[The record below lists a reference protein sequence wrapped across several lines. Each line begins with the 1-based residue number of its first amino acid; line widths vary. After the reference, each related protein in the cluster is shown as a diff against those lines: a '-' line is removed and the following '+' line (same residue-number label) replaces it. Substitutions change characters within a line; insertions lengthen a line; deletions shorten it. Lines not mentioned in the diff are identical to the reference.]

1 MKRMKRINMKPN
13 LLNPLNR
20 LTILGFSRGVNN
32 PKPVLRPVL
41 SLPKGQ
47 SKYPKW
53 DYRGE

>member
-1 MKRMKRINMKPN
+1 MKRINMKPN